1 MQIELQKYK
10 TKALVRYLIVWF
22 IKNHK
27 KECKNISRFARK
39 YYISVL
45 FKKQTMISRIFTI
58 ILLFT
63 FSTLFFNQALAQ
75 AKKAP
80 AAGGTAKGTL
90 AADMDCSVKVNG
102 SAKLF
107 SVKAY
112 TPLEVMLKAGDNT
125 IEAVTTDKKSTYR
138 RDIKAKAGE
147 IVIVEISFFDDGKF
161 LDYVKDG
168 NVNMVE
174 AAIKKDPTLI
184 NNENGT
190 LTSSPLEIAIQN
202 SHVDLVK
209 YLLSKGA
216 SFLKPENI
224 YPLHKSILYATSTKP
239 AKDKPSPDKE
249 LVDLFM
255 AKGCKITDKD
265 DGGNTPLHCAVRAGK
280 YDLVVFLLEKGSDI
294 NAKNDFDDTPL
305 KIAQDKGYITIIN
318 YLKSKGAQE
327 K

>member
-1 MQIELQKYK
+1 MITKITK
-10 TKALVRYLIVWF
+10 T
-22 IKNHK
+22 
-27 KECKNISRFARK
+27 
-39 YYISVL
+39 VL
-45 FKKQTMISRIFTI
+45 FISLTILINNQIF
-58 ILLFT
+58 
-63 FSTLFFNQALAQ
+63 AQ
-75 AKKAP
+75 AKKGG
-80 AAGGTAKGTL
+80 AATAAKGGSAKGTL
-90 AADMDCSVKVNG
+90 AADMDCMVKVNG
-102 SAKLF
+102 SAKLY
-107 SVKAY
+107 SAKAY
-112 TPLEVMLKAGDNT
+112 TALDITLKVGDNV
-125 IEAVTTDKKSTYR
+125 IEATTTDKKSTYR

-147 IVIVEISFFDDGKF
+147 TVIIEISFFEDGKF
-161 LDYVKDG
+161 LDYIKSG

-190 LTSSPLEIAIQN
+190 LTSSPLEIALQN

-216 SFLKPENI
+216 SFMKPENI
-224 YPLHKSILYATSTKP
+224 FPLHKSILYASSTKP
-239 AKDKPSPDKE
+239 AKDKPAPDKE
-249 LVDLFM
+249 LVDIFM

-280 YDLVVFLLEKGSDI
+280 YDLVVFFLEKGADI

-318 YLKSKGAQE
+318 YLKTKGAQE